1 MAKTKLFEAWS
12 FRLQQPAPFD
22 DPKYAGSKSMGF
34 SQYNTSSTAQKST
47 LHAPTMRALLA
58 YAKLVSA
65 TENGQ
70 SVDGLGAIGHQGTT
84 YRISEYRS
92 ANKTD
97 CVVFNPVTG
106 KFNAA
111 QVEDGTQALK
121 PYSVGAGNGT
131 GSGLLFCLMPVLNED
146 DEFRQKFQ
154 EFVSLLESGWADMD
168 AAFECALTLCDNVY
182 RRIENSKQLGSDGV
196 KISIPTTG
204 NISVITQM
212 AMDSGNYAPT
222 GASYGE
228 FTIMQMSGTPTAK
241 ASSFQKEDFVAKYAL
256 SNRTLTARE
265 LAMVPTLPDWYIIPK
280 EVVRVCEHAKVT
292 TASSQ
297 PMRNF
302 LFRGEA
308 GTGKT
313 MGAKAIAAG
322 LGLPYMKYTCSANT
336 EIFDFTGMIF
346 PETDAV
352 STGSSELDREREI
365 LKSMGG
371 ISYANVAKLLRLPDL
386 DDMDYDPAGVYQ
398 ALTGVENLAA
408 TVQDCMSVVLEK
420 VTEKVQAL
428 SKRAE
433 NRQSSGQNYTY
444 VETDFVKALKHG
456 YLVEVQEPSTIIQ
469 PGVLVGL
476 NSLLEQE
483 GSITLPTGEIIR
495 RHPDTVVIVTTN
507 VSYEGCRQMNQSVVD
522 RMSLV
527 KDIELPEPEVMV
539 QRAMAV
545 TGCADE
551 YLVSQMVQ
559 VVNDMADYCRKNSI
573 TDGACGMRS
582 LIDWVISA
590 EISGDPY
597 LSAKYT
603 VISKAT
609 ADEEDREALI
619 TTILDPM
626 FAPKRKR
633 TSA

>member
-1 MAKTKLFEAWS
+1 MSVSINNLFNYSRSLPVPFDTMTNKKVKVASMYGAKTE
-12 FRLQQPAPFD
+12 
-22 DPKYAGSKSMGF
+22 
-34 SQYNTSSTAQKST
+34 ST
-47 LHAPTMRALLA
+47 LCASVIKAVHAMCR
-58 YAKLVSA
+58 
-65 TENGQ
+65 
-70 SVDGLGAIGHQGTT
+70 
-84 YRISEYRS
+84 
-92 ANKTD
+92 
-97 CVVFNPVTG
+97 CM
-106 KFNAA
+106 
-111 QVEDGTQALK
+111 
-121 PYSVGAGNGT
+121 NGT
-131 GSGLLFCLMPVLNED
+131 GEGAVGQIDTNKSVAEYKSSVGPDAYHLVVFDAASGSALASVYDKNTELIEQYVAHPSQRDGAAIFFALMPFLMSDAEF
-146 DEFRQKFQ
+146 DETFQ
-154 EFVSLLESGWADMD
+154 EYYDQFIAGYPDMAKATESMAI
-168 AAFECALTLCDNVY
+168 LCDNAY
-182 RRIENSKQLGSDGV
+182 RRIKDDTCPAHINITVDKSGNLMRVSQGQL
-196 KISIPTTG
+196 
-204 NISVITQM
+204 
-212 AMDSGNYAPT
+212 DSGSFVPT
-222 GASYGE
+222 SVTAGE
-228 FTIMQMSGTPTAK
+228 FTIFAK
-241 ASSFQKEDFVAKYAL
+241 TGPAVIKKAGVVVEHTDFVGKYL
-256 SNRTLTARE
+256 LTPGRTLSALE
-265 LAMVPTLPDWYIIPK
+265 LSLIPKLPEWYIIPP
-280 EVVRVCEHAKVT
+280 EVVDICKHAQKT
-292 TASSQ
+292 TGRPMQ
-297 PMRNF
+297 MRNF
-302 LFRGEA
+302 LLRGPA

-352 STGSSELDREREI
+352 STGSPELDREREI

-371 ISYANVAKLLRLPDL
+371 ISYANVAKLMRLPDL

-433 NRQSSGQNYTY
+433 TRQSSGQNYTY

-527 KDIELPEPEVMV
+527 KDIDLPEPEVMV
-539 QRAMAV
+539 QRAMSV

>member
-1 MAKTKLFEAWS
+1 MSVSINNLFNYS
-12 FRLQQPAPFD
+12 RSLPVPFD
-22 DPKYAGSKSMGF
+22 TMTNKKVKVASMYGA
-34 SQYNTSSTAQKST
+34 NTEST
-47 LHAPTMRALLA
+47 LCGSVIKAVHAMCR
-58 YAKLVSA
+58 
-65 TENGQ
+65 
-70 SVDGLGAIGHQGTT
+70 
-84 YRISEYRS
+84 
-92 ANKTD
+92 
-97 CVVFNPVTG
+97 CM
-106 KFNAA
+106 
-111 QVEDGTQALK
+111 
-121 PYSVGAGNGT
+121 NGT
-131 GSGLLFCLMPVLNED
+131 GEGAVGQIDTNKSVAEYKSSVGPDAYHLVVFDAASGSALASVYDKNTELIEQYVAHPSQRDGAAIFFALMPFLMSDVEF
-146 DEFRQKFQ
+146 DETFQ
-154 EFVSLLESGWADMD
+154 EYYDQFIAGYPDMAKATESMAI
-168 AAFECALTLCDNVY
+168 LCDNAY
-182 RRIENSKQLGSDGV
+182 RRIKDDTCPAHINITVDKSGNLMRVSQGQL
-196 KISIPTTG
+196 
-204 NISVITQM
+204 
-212 AMDSGNYAPT
+212 DSGSFVPT
-222 GASYGE
+222 SVTAGE
-228 FTIMQMSGTPTAK
+228 FTIFAK
-241 ASSFQKEDFVAKYAL
+241 TGPAVIKKAGVVVEHTDFVGKYPL
-256 SNRTLTARE
+256 TPGRTLSALE
-265 LAMVPTLPDWYIIPK
+265 LSLIPKLPEWYIIPP
-280 EVVRVCEHAKVT
+280 EVVDICKHAQKT
-292 TASSQ
+292 TGRPMQ
-297 PMRNF
+297 MRNF
-302 LFRGEA
+302 LLRGPA

-371 ISYANVAKLLRLPDL
+371 ISYANVAKLMRLPDL

>member
-1 MAKTKLFEAWS
+1 MSVSINNLFNYSRSLPVPFDTMTNKKVKVASMYGAKTE
-12 FRLQQPAPFD
+12 
-22 DPKYAGSKSMGF
+22 
-34 SQYNTSSTAQKST
+34 ST
-47 LHAPTMRALLA
+47 LCGSVIKAVHAMCR
-58 YAKLVSA
+58 
-65 TENGQ
+65 
-70 SVDGLGAIGHQGTT
+70 
-84 YRISEYRS
+84 
-92 ANKTD
+92 
-97 CVVFNPVTG
+97 CM
-106 KFNAA
+106 
-111 QVEDGTQALK
+111 
-121 PYSVGAGNGT
+121 NGT
-131 GSGLLFCLMPVLNED
+131 GEGAVGQIDTNKSVAEYKSSVGPDAYHLVVFDAASGSALASVYDKNTELIEQYVAHPSQRDGAAIFFALMPFLMSDAEF
-146 DEFRQKFQ
+146 DETFQ
-154 EFVSLLESGWADMD
+154 EYYDQFIAGYPDMAKATESMAI
-168 AAFECALTLCDNVY
+168 LCDNAY
-182 RRIENSKQLGSDGV
+182 RRIKDDTCPAHINITVDKSGNLMRVSQGQL
-196 KISIPTTG
+196 
-204 NISVITQM
+204 
-212 AMDSGNYAPT
+212 DSGSFVPT
-222 GASYGE
+222 SVTAGE
-228 FTIMQMSGTPTAK
+228 FTIFAK
-241 ASSFQKEDFVAKYAL
+241 TGPAVIKKAGVVVEHTDFVGKYPL
-256 SNRTLTARE
+256 TPGRTLSALE
-265 LAMVPTLPDWYIIPK
+265 MSLIPKLPEWYIIPP
-280 EVVRVCEHAKVT
+280 EVVDICKHAQKT
-292 TASSQ
+292 TGRPMQ
-297 PMRNF
+297 MRNF
-302 LFRGEA
+302 LLRGPA

-352 STGSSELDREREI
+352 STGSPELDREREI

-371 ISYANVAKLLRLPDL
+371 ISYANVAKLMRLPDL

-507 VSYEGCRQMNQSVVD
+507 VSYEGCRSMNQSVVD

>member
-1 MAKTKLFEAWS
+1 MSVSINNLFNYSRSLPVPFDTMTNKKVKVASMYGAKTE
-12 FRLQQPAPFD
+12 
-22 DPKYAGSKSMGF
+22 
-34 SQYNTSSTAQKST
+34 ST
-47 LHAPTMRALLA
+47 LCGSVIKAVHAMCR
-58 YAKLVSA
+58 
-65 TENGQ
+65 
-70 SVDGLGAIGHQGTT
+70 
-84 YRISEYRS
+84 
-92 ANKTD
+92 
-97 CVVFNPVTG
+97 CM
-106 KFNAA
+106 
-111 QVEDGTQALK
+111 
-121 PYSVGAGNGT
+121 NGT
-131 GSGLLFCLMPVLNED
+131 GEGAVGQIDTNKSVAEYKSSVGPDAYHIVVFDAASGSALASVYDKNTELIEQYVAHPSQRDGAAIFFALMPFLMSDAEF
-146 DEFRQKFQ
+146 DETFQ
-154 EFVSLLESGWADMD
+154 EYYDQFIAGYPDMAKATESMAI
-168 AAFECALTLCDNVY
+168 LCDNAY
-182 RRIENSKQLGSDGV
+182 RRIKDDTCPAHINITVDKSGNLMRVSQGQL
-196 KISIPTTG
+196 
-204 NISVITQM
+204 
-212 AMDSGNYAPT
+212 DSGSFVPT
-222 GASYGE
+222 SVTAGE
-228 FTIMQMSGTPTAK
+228 FTIFAK
-241 ASSFQKEDFVAKYAL
+241 TGPAVIKKAGVVVEHTDFVGKYPL
-256 SNRTLTARE
+256 TPGRTLSALE
-265 LAMVPTLPDWYIIPK
+265 LSLIPKLPEWYIIPP
-280 EVVRVCEHAKVT
+280 EVVDICKHAQKT
-292 TASSQ
+292 TGRPMQ
-297 PMRNF
+297 MRNF
-302 LFRGEA
+302 LLRGPA

-352 STGSSELDREREI
+352 STGSPELDREREI

-371 ISYANVAKLLRLPDL
+371 ISYANVAKLMRLPDL

>member
-1 MAKTKLFEAWS
+1 MSVSINNLFNYSRSLPVPFDTMTNKKVKVASMYGAKTE
-12 FRLQQPAPFD
+12 
-22 DPKYAGSKSMGF
+22 
-34 SQYNTSSTAQKST
+34 ST
-47 LHAPTMRALLA
+47 LCASVIKAVHAMCR
-58 YAKLVSA
+58 
-65 TENGQ
+65 
-70 SVDGLGAIGHQGTT
+70 
-84 YRISEYRS
+84 
-92 ANKTD
+92 
-97 CVVFNPVTG
+97 CM
-106 KFNAA
+106 
-111 QVEDGTQALK
+111 
-121 PYSVGAGNGT
+121 NGT
-131 GSGLLFCLMPVLNED
+131 GEGAVGQIDTNKSVAEYKSSVGPDAYHLVVFDAASGSALASVYDKNTELIEQYVAHPSQRDGAAIFFALMPFLMSDAEF
-146 DEFRQKFQ
+146 DETFQ
-154 EFVSLLESGWADMD
+154 EYYDQFIAGYPDMAKATESMAI
-168 AAFECALTLCDNVY
+168 LCDNAY
-182 RRIENSKQLGSDGV
+182 RRIKDDTCPAHINITVDKSGNLMRVSQGQL
-196 KISIPTTG
+196 
-204 NISVITQM
+204 
-212 AMDSGNYAPT
+212 DSGSFVPT
-222 GASYGE
+222 SVTAGE
-228 FTIMQMSGTPTAK
+228 FTIFAK
-241 ASSFQKEDFVAKYAL
+241 TGPAVIKKAGVVVEHTDFVGKYPL
-256 SNRTLTARE
+256 TPGRTLSALE
-265 LAMVPTLPDWYIIPK
+265 QSLIPKLPEWYIIPP
-280 EVVRVCEHAKVT
+280 EVVDICKHAQKT
-292 TASSQ
+292 TGRPMQ
-297 PMRNF
+297 MRNF
-302 LFRGEA
+302 LLRGPA

-352 STGSSELDREREI
+352 STGSPELDREREI

-371 ISYANVAKLLRLPDL
+371 ISYANVAKLMRLPDL

-428 SKRAE
+428 SKHAE

-507 VSYEGCRQMNQSVVD
+507 VSYEGCRSMNQSVVD

>member
-1 MAKTKLFEAWS
+1 MSVSINNLFNYSRSLPVPFDTMTNKKVKVASMYGAKTE
-12 FRLQQPAPFD
+12 
-22 DPKYAGSKSMGF
+22 
-34 SQYNTSSTAQKST
+34 ST
-47 LHAPTMRALLA
+47 LCGSVIKAVHAMCR
-58 YAKLVSA
+58 
-65 TENGQ
+65 
-70 SVDGLGAIGHQGTT
+70 
-84 YRISEYRS
+84 
-92 ANKTD
+92 
-97 CVVFNPVTG
+97 CM
-106 KFNAA
+106 
-111 QVEDGTQALK
+111 
-121 PYSVGAGNGT
+121 NGT
-131 GSGLLFCLMPVLNED
+131 GEGAVGQIDTNKSVAEYKSSVGPDAYHLVVFDAASGSALASVYDKNTELIEQYVAHPSQRDGAAIFFALMPFLMSDAEF
-146 DEFRQKFQ
+146 DETFQ
-154 EFVSLLESGWADMD
+154 EYYDQFIAGYPDMAKATESMAI
-168 AAFECALTLCDNVY
+168 LCDNAY
-182 RRIENSKQLGSDGV
+182 RRIKDDTCPAHINITVDKSGNLMRVSQGQL
-196 KISIPTTG
+196 
-204 NISVITQM
+204 
-212 AMDSGNYAPT
+212 DSGSFVPT
-222 GASYGE
+222 SVTAGE
-228 FTIMQMSGTPTAK
+228 FTIFAK
-241 ASSFQKEDFVAKYAL
+241 TGPAVIKKAGVVVEHTDFVGKYPL
-256 SNRTLTARE
+256 TPGRTLSALE
-265 LAMVPTLPDWYIIPK
+265 QSLIPKLPEWYIIPP
-280 EVVRVCEHAKVT
+280 EVVDICKHAQKT
-292 TASSQ
+292 TGRPMQ
-297 PMRNF
+297 MRNF
-302 LFRGEA
+302 LLRGPA

-352 STGSSELDREREI
+352 STGSLELDREREI

-371 ISYANVAKLLRLPDL
+371 SSYANVAKLMRLPDL

>member
-241 ASSFQKEDFVAKYAL
+241 ASSFQKEDFVAKYATVL
-256 SNRTLTARE
+256 LRHESWQWCPRC
-265 LAMVPTLPDWYIIPK
+265 PTGTSSPK
-280 EVVRVCEHAKVT
+280 R
-292 TASSQ
+292 SSV
-297 PMRNF
+297 
-302 LFRGEA
+302 
-308 GTGKT
+308 
-313 MGAKAIAAG
+313 
-322 LGLPYMKYTCSANT
+322 S
-336 EIFDFTGMIF
+336 
-346 PETDAV
+346 V
-352 STGSSELDREREI
+352 STP
-365 LKSMGG
+365 KS
-371 ISYANVAKLLRLPDL
+371 LRH
-386 DDMDYDPAGVYQ
+386 PASQ
-398 ALTGVENLAA
+398 
-408 TVQDCMSVVLEK
+408 C
-420 VTEKVQAL
+420 VT
-428 SKRAE
+428 SC
-433 NRQSSGQNYTY
+433 SG
-444 VETDFVKALKHG
+444 AR
-456 YLVEVQEPSTIIQ
+456 LVPARPWVHRPSQ
-469 PGVLVGL
+469 
-476 NSLLEQE
+476 Q
-483 GSITLPTGEIIR
+483 GSICPTR
-495 RHPDTVVIVTTN
+495 
-507 VSYEGCRQMNQSVVD
+507 
-522 RMSLV
+522 L
-527 KDIELPEPEVMV
+527 
-539 QRAMAV
+539 
-545 TGCADE
+545 
-551 YLVSQMVQ
+551 
-559 VVNDMADYCRKNSI
+559 
-573 TDGACGMRS
+573 
-582 LIDWVISA
+582 
-590 EISGDPY
+590 
-597 LSAKYT
+597 
-603 VISKAT
+603 
-609 ADEEDREALI
+609 
-619 TTILDPM
+619 
-626 FAPKRKR
+626 
-633 TSA
+633 